1 MYAQIVVALDGSP
14 LAEQVL
20 PYVEALATR
29 FGSTVTLLRAI
40 RAPGT
45 IIAETT
51 APTTPVAGPVVDP
64 TPIVEAE
71 RQEAAHY
78 LESLADRLREQ
89 GLTIKDEVSEGPA
102 AQVIVQRAQALGAD
116 LIAMTTHG
124 RGGLGRLVFG
134 SVADAVLRSAACP
147 ILLVRL
153 NQQEHA

>member
-1 MYAQIVVALDGSP
+1 MYARIVVALDGSP

-20 PYVEALATR
+20 PHVEALATR
-29 FGSTVTLLRAI
+29 FDSTVTLLRTTT
-40 RAPGT
+40 APGT

-51 APTTPVAGPVVDP
+51 APTTSVAGPVVDP

-71 RQEAAHY
+71 RREATAY
-78 LESLADRLREQ
+78 LVSLADRLREQ
-89 GLTIKDEVSEGPA
+89 GLTIESEVSEGSA
-102 AQVIVQRAQALGAD
+102 ARVIVERAQALRAD

-153 NQQEHA
+153 NQREQP